1 MSIILNRLDSRLAHG
16 TVCNTW
22 VPGMGATGI
31 IVVDDVKCKD
41 PFLVKLHE
49 KAAPQGVSMATI
61 STDEMAERFQSN
73 QLENGRII
81 VLFGDI
87 DTALRAYEK
96 GYTYPEL
103 QIANITMPPGKSKK
117 VIVAKGV
124 AMDREEGE
132 RLRKLQDEHQ
142 VKIFFQCFP
151 PDPRRTLNDV
161 LAKAKFKK

>member
-1 MSIILNRLDSRLAHG
+1 M
-16 TVCNTW
+16 
-22 VPGMGATGI
+22 
-31 IVVDDVKCKD
+31 DDVKCKD
-41 PFLVKLHE
+41 PFMVKLHE
-49 KAAPQGVSMATI
+49 KAAPPGVSMATI
-61 STDEMAERFQSN
+61 STEEMAKRFQEH
-73 QLENGRII
+73 QLDEGRNI

-103 QIANITMPPGKSKK
+103 QIANITMPSGKHKK

-132 RLRKLQDEHQ
+132 RLRALQDNSG
-142 VKIFFQCFP
+142 VKIYFQCFP
-151 PDPRRTLNDV
+151 QEPHKPLNDV